1 VAIHQDLGQQ
11 SLEAHQGVR
20 RWPRPASPDLTMWH
34 LAILVFAAFGW
45 QLFPDGPLANY
56 VITGLLVA
64 YLCSRLAWGS
74 PLWPA
79 YGYGALMA
87 LLTAGC
93 GGLYASKADGYH
105 FLCDAGTSL
114 PVSLISGVLAIL
126 AAVFMMTR
134 KR

>member
-1 VAIHQDLGQQ
+1 
-11 SLEAHQGVR
+11 
-20 RWPRPASPDLTMWH
+20 MWH
-34 LAILVFAAFGW
+34 LVVMVFAAFGW

-56 VITGLLVA
+56 IITGLVVA
-64 YLCSRLAWGS
+64 YLCVWLAWRS
-74 PLWPA
+74 PVWPA
-79 YGYGALMA
+79 FAYGGVIG

-93 GGLYASKADGYH
+93 GGLYAAQADGYH
-105 FLCDAGTSL
+105 FLCDKGTSL